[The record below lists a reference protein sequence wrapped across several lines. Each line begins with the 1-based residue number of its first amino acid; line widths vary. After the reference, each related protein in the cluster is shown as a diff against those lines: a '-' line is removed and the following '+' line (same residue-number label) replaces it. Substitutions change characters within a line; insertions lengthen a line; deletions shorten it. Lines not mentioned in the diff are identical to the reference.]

1 MRAIFPDKISAAEM
15 QICIK
20 KHTAWASGATISS
33 AYSTSVRKTSSLN
46 RRGYLQAWALGQS
59 GVCLGPPKKQR
70 KKTVQAPLPRTAIP

>member
-33 AYSTSVRKTSSLN
+33 AYSTST
-46 RRGYLQAWALGQS
+46 
-59 GVCLGPPKKQR
+59 
-70 KKTVQAPLPRTAIP
+70 